1 MSSHPC
7 PFVRAV
13 VAGDELE
20 VDRLNRADGNP
31 AEPAV
36 LDWLR
41 MQAILVATG
50 RELAARWHD
59 AHSDRPG
66 SARGE

>member
-41 MQAILVATG
+41 LQAIRASLGLTTLA
-50 RELAARWHD
+50 ELAG